1 MADQV
6 GSGTVHGA
14 VSESAGLGPQAQGL
28 AQAGTLGT
36 PSWRHESFHGR
47 AVSWVA
53 ATIIIIGFTLGGI
66 GLITGPSW
74 VLFWA
79 GTGVTAVGGILAL
92 ATGIFND
99 WY

>member
-14 VSESAGLGPQAQGL
+14 VSESAGLEPQTQGL
-28 AQAGTLGT
+28 ARTGTLGAS
-36 PSWRHESFHGR
+36 SWRHEPFHGR
-47 AVSWVA
+47 TVSWVA
-53 ATIIIIGFTLGGI
+53 ATIIIIGFVIGGI

-74 VLFWA
+74 VLFWV
-79 GTGVTAVGGILAL
+79 GGGVVAVGGILAL

>member
-14 VSESAGLGPQAQGL
+14 VSESAGLEPQMQGL
-28 AQAGTLGT
+28 ARTETLGAS
-36 PSWRHESFHGR
+36 PWKHESFHGR
-47 AVSWVA
+47 PVSWVA
-53 ATIIIIGFTLGGI
+53 ATTIILGFVIGGI

-74 VLFWA
+74 VLFWVGSGVVVA
-79 GTGVTAVGGILAL
+79 GCILAL
-92 ATGIFND
+92 ITGIFND